1 MAAARSTSTSEPLRM
16 HCMEVWGGNQ
26 PVDNGVVMVG
36 LDAWVYSR
44 PLGEAKAGGDV
55 HYVSSCATGRIT
67 RLLVADVSG
76 HGADVAAV
84 AETLRDL
91 MRRHVNYL
99 DQTRFVRRMNRE
111 FSQLSQ
117 DGNFAT
123 AVVTTFFAPTNQLTI
138 CNAGHPAPMVFRK
151 SAGEWSILRQ
161 AKPVIG
167 LANIPLGVLDQTGY
181 EQFGLRLRLGDLAL
195 CYTDSLVESKNERGE
210 FFGEVGLLEVLN
222 SLDASEPATFAAT
235 LLDAIRS
242 RSAKNLTE
250 DDVTVLLFRA
260 NGMALRIPLRNRV
273 LAPFRLL
280 WAMIRACVPG
290 GPPVPWPEWS
300 LPNIGGALL
309 HRFNR
314 SWGGR
319 DGAEE

>member
-1 MAAARSTSTSEPLRM
+1 MATAHATNADEPLRM
-16 HCMEVWGGNQ
+16 QCMEVWGGNQ

-44 PLGEAKAGGDV
+44 PLGDAKAGGDV

-99 DQTRFVRRMNRE
+99 DPTRFLRRMNRE

-117 DGNFAT
+117 GGNFAT

-138 CNAGHPAPMVFRK
+138 CNAGHPAPMVYRK
-151 SAGEWSILRQ
+151 STGKWAILRQ
-161 AKPVIG
+161 SQPAVG

-181 EQFGLRLRLGDLAL
+181 EQFGFRLRLGDLAL
-195 CYTDSLVESKNERGE
+195 CYTDSLVESKNQKGE
-210 FFGEVGLLEVLN
+210 FLGEAGLLEVLN
-222 SLDASEPATFAAT
+222 SLDPSDPSTFAGR
-235 LLDAIRS
+235 LLDAIRA
-242 RSAKNLTE
+242 RSATNLTE

-260 NGMALRIPLRNRV
+260 NGMAPRIPLRNRA

-280 WAMIRACVPG
+280 WAMLRACVPG
-290 GPPVPWPEWS
+290 GPPVPWPEWT
-300 LPNIGGALL
+300 LRNIGGALF
-309 HRFNR
+309 HRFNH
-314 SWGGR
+314 SAGVA